1 MPLRCSESVRIISV
15 VDTGRFKNASEDSKE
30 SCHFGEPA
38 VTPIRFFMGENYIE
52 EVPIYDAT
60 VKFNGLLRKARRLL
74 PSCGIDL
81 HPEPIG
87 LWPLGHWHMHHEIE
101 VGGVADGNPAFAY
114 RRFRANEQV
123 ESCSRPL
130 SGNPQHVLGESRG
143 QWHMLSRVLE
153 L

>member
-1 MPLRCSESVRIISV
+1 V